1 MRSLTFKNDKL
12 RQEKICF
19 AVDNTKTIVS
29 IVKIMTKVNFNQHP
43 SIYDYLWGIPHVEC
57 FLNRITEKVVN
68 YFQLQVVR

>member
-19 AVDNTKTIVS
+19 SVNNTKTIVS

-43 SIYDYLWGIPHVEC
+43 SIYEYHMWNIFWIE
-57 FLNRITEKVVN
+57 
-68 YFQLQVVR
+68 